1 MFVVAGVTGHVGS
14 VVAKTLLEQKKPVR
28 VIVRDAAKGKEWSQ
42 KGAEVAV
49 GSLDDVRFLTQA
61 LKGKGGFFALLPPNY
76 QAKDFIEAQYA
87 AADAIAAAVK
97 ASGVPH
103 VVLLSSIGAD
113 LPAGTGPI
121 KALHRLEEKL
131 RASGAKMS
139 ALRASYFQEN
149 AGSAVAPA
157 KEAGIFPNFGNADY
171 PFPMIA
177 TKDIGAAAVEAL
189 LHPPAKSEVI
199 DVTGPAYSYRQV
211 AEKLGKA
218 LGKTLR
224 IVDIPPAQHVE
235 ALTKAGLSP
244 SLAKEFAEMYA
255 AFNAGKATPKGDRA
269 VQGKTGLDETIRG
282 LVGGA

>member
-14 VVAKTLLEQKKPVR
+14 VVAKTLLEQKKPVK
-28 VIVRDAAKGKEWSQ
+28 VIVRDAAKGKGWSQ

-49 GSLDDVRFLTQA
+49 GSLDDVRFLGQA
-61 LKGKGGFFALLPPNY
+61 LKGADGFFVLLPPNY
-76 QAKDFIEAQYA
+76 QATNFIEAQYA
-87 AADAIAAAVK
+87 AADAIAAGVK
-97 ASGVPH
+97 GTGVRH

-113 LPAGTGPI
+113 VPAGTGPI

-131 RASGAKMS
+131 RESGTKLS
-139 ALRASYFQEN
+139 ALRAAYFQEN

-171 PFPMIA
+171 PFPMVA
-177 TKDIGAAAVEAL
+177 TKDIGAAAAEAL
-189 LHPPAKSEVI
+189 LRPPAKSEVV
-199 DVTGPAYSYRQV
+199 DVAGPSYSYRQV

-235 ALTKAGLSP
+235 TLTKAGLSP

-255 AFNAGKATPKGDRA
+255 FFNAGKASPKGDRA
-269 VQGKTGLDETIRG
+269 VQGKTELDETIRG